1 MNVYMLWAIINLAL
15 PAGVVTLIVCAA
27 RYLPRGYNSKTRNV

>member
-1 MNVYMLWAIINLAL
+1 MNVYMILTTINLAL
-15 PAGVVTLIVCAA
+15 LAGVVTLIVCAA